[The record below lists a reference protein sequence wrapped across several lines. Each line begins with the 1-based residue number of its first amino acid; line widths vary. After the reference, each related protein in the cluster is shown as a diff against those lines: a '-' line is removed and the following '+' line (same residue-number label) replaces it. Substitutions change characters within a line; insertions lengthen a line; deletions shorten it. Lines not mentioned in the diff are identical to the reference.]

1 MVARFL
7 QEQHCEL
14 DTGAMLLGALNFYGD
29 HFDPR
34 TTGISV
40 GRRCYFGRQYSMLT
54 AGSKASSY
62 FASLDRGRHS
72 SGGDESRSDS
82 WRQQDA
88 AGLTIPFQFD
98 PLFIEDP
105 LTPGNNVGRNCFR
118 IFQVQKVWSDL
129 HTIICED
136 IRRTEEEGVARPL
149 LSRLVGQYKDMF

>member
-14 DTGAMLLGALNFYGD
+14 DMGAVLLGALNFYGD

-40 GRRCYFGRQYSMLT
+40 ARRCYFGRQYSMLT
-54 AGSKASSY
+54 AGSKAPDY
-62 FASLDRGRHS
+62 FASLDRRHTS
-72 SGGDESRSDS
+72 TGEEHRSDGA
-82 WRQQDA
+82 RHQDA
-88 AGLTIPFQFD
+88 AGLTVPFQFD

-118 IFQVQKVWSDL
+118 VFQVCIACFEVS
-129 HTIICED
+129 
-136 IRRTEEEGVARPL
+136 RTCFDHHVH
-149 LSRLVGQYKDMF
+149 